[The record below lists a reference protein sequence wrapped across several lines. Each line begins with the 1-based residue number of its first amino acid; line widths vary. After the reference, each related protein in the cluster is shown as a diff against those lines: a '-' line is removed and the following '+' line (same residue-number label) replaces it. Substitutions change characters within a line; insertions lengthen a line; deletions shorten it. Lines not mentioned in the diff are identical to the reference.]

1 MFKKKAT
8 LAILMAT
15 LFVMAAPLA
24 VQMIAGTWT
33 CADLPSNCWNTTTRG
48 CSGDVMCFSNCHMYC
63 QTSDTISAGI
73 NCFLIIP
80 YPYQFQEE
88 PAKKIAD

>member
-33 CADLPSNCWNTTTRG
+33 CADLPSNCWNTTALG
-48 CSGDVMCFSNCHMYC
+48 CSGDVMYYSGCHMNC
-63 QTSDTISAGI
+63 RTGSTISATLY
-73 NCFLIIP
+73 CPVP
-80 YPYQFQEE
+80 YPLPYHEE
-88 PAKKIAD
+88 PAQKIAD